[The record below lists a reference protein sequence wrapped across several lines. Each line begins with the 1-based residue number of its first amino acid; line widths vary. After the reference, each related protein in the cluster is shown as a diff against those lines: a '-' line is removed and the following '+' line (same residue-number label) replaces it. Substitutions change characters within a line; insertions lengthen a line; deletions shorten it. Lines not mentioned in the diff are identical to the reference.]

1 MYKMIGSKNLP
12 IPIEIPLFVLNDFA
26 RLTNNNSINIDTNI
40 IVAIFLVIEKSN
52 GFSFKG

>member
-40 IVAIFLVIEKSN
+40 IVAIFLVMEKSN